1 MPPDTSS
8 AVEAAGRA
16 AGPRTPA
23 LSAEEQALLAAVLAK
38 DRKAAAE
45 FVSRYADAVYA
56 YVSRRLAP
64 RADLVEDVVQD
75 VFLAALQK
83 LDTFAGQSS
92 VAGWLLGIARHK
104 VEDFYRARL
113 REPDPFPDDADVRSA
128 GSAVAPG
135 VDELIDAARAQEKTR
150 RILERLPVA
159 YSAALLW
166 RYWEKRS
173 IREMAA
179 QTGKTEKAI
188 ERLLARAR
196 TTFRRLWE
204 AS

>member
-1 MPPDTSS
+1 MASETSRAAES
-8 AVEAAGRA
+8 TGRAVEPHPLTADERA
-16 AGPRTPA
+16 
-23 LSAEEQALLAAVLAK
+23 LVAAVLQK

-104 VEDFYRARL
+104 VEDLYRAL
-113 REPDPFPDDADVRSA
+113 VREPEPFPDDAEVANAELAADPRFDDV
-128 GSAVAPG
+128 
-135 VDELIDAARAQEKTR
+135 IDAARAQEKTR
-150 RILERLPVA
+150 RILERLPAA
-159 YSAALLW
+159 YSAVLLW
-166 RYWEKRS
+166 RYWERRS
-173 IREMAA
+173 IKDMAA

-196 TTFRRLWE
+196 ANFRQLWQ
-204 AS
+204 AD